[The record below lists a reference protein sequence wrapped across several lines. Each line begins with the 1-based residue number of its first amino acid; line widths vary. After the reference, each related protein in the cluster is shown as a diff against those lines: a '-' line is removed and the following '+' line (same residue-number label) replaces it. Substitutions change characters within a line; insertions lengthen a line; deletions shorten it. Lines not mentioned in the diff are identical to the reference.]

1 MGQKVQKFPCPHT
14 CSPFL
19 ATNSTTIG
27 AFTLTCHHS
36 KSLDVRALSWCFTF
50 SGFGQMCND
59 MCLPVHHFSGAL
71 LSFIILYS
79 LFLAVLR
86 LHCCTGFFLVVLIR
100 GYSLDAVHEVL
111 IACASLVV
119 EHRL

>member
-71 LSFIILYS
+71 FSFIIL
-79 LFLAVLR
+79 F
-86 LHCCTGFFLVVLIR
+86 
-100 GYSLDAVHEVL
+100 
-111 IACASLVV
+111 
-119 EHRL
+119 